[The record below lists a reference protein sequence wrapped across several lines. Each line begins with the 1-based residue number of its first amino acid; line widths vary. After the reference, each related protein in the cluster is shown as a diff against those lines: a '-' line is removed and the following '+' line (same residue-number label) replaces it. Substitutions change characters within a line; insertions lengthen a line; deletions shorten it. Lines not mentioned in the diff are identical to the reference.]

1 MMSKPDPGPNFPESV
16 PSMAGPE
23 QAEPAQSDA
32 VAGIGGTRP
41 TGKATASGGTSR
53 ATDFAIALT
62 PSLFVLLWSSGYIVA
77 KFTIGYAEPF
87 TILLMRFVIVAALF
101 TGLAA
106 ATGARW
112 PQRRIE
118 WIHLAIVGVLLQ
130 TVYLGGIYASLQFGV
145 PAGVSA
151 LVMALQPI
159 MTAIAVGPMFG
170 EPVTLRQWAGLALGF
185 VGVALVLGDKVHF
198 DFDGWAGIA
207 LSLLAL
213 AGITVATLYQKRF
226 GGSGDLRTTQAVQ
239 YGAAAVA
246 TVPIVL
252 LLGPGAIDWSLPFL
266 FGMAWIILPL
276 SAGTYT
282 LFLWLIRRNAATR
295 LTSYLYLVPP
305 VTALIAWPM
314 FGETMGPMALAGMA
328 AAIGGVALVVRQ

>member
-1 MMSKPDPGPNFPESV
+1 
-16 PSMAGPE
+16 MAGPD
-23 QAEPAQSDA
+23 QAESL
-32 VAGIGGTRP
+32 P
-41 TGKATASGGTSR
+41 TGGAAGTDDASATGRASR
-53 ATDFAIALT
+53 ATGRQSRAAGLILALT
-62 PSLFVLLWSSGYIVA
+62 PTLFVALWSSGYIVA

-101 TGLAA
+101 AGLAV

-112 PQRRIE
+112 PRRRME
-118 WIHLAIVGVLLQ
+118 WVHLAVVGVLLQ
-130 TVYLGGIYASLQFGV
+130 TVYLGGIYASLQFGI

-159 MTAIAVGPMFG
+159 VTAIAVGPMFG
-170 EPVTLRQWAGLALGF
+170 EPVTIRQWAGLVLGF
-185 VGVALVLGDKVHF
+185 AGVALVLGDNVHF

-207 LSLLAL
+207 FSLLAL
-213 AGITVATLYQKRF
+213 AGITVATLYQKRI

-239 YGAAAVA
+239 YGAAAIA
-246 TVPIVL
+246 TAPIVA
-252 LLGPGAIDWSLPFL
+252 LLGPGEIDWSLPFL
-266 FGMAWIILPL
+266 LGMAWIILPL

-282 LFLWLIRRNAATR
+282 LFLWLIRRNAAMR

-314 FGETMGPMALAGMA
+314 FGETMGMMALAGMA

>member
-1 MMSKPDPGPNFPESV
+1 
-16 PSMAGPE
+16 MAGAE
-23 QAEPAQSDA
+23 QDAESK
-32 VAGIGGTRP
+32 AGNTEGR
-41 TGKATASGGTSR
+41 R
-53 ATDFAIALT
+53 AMQVMRAPREELVVALT

-101 TGLAA
+101 AGLAV
-106 ATGARW
+106 ATGATW
-112 PQRRIE
+112 PQRRAD
-118 WIHLAIVGVLLQ
+118 WVHLAVVGVLLQ
-130 TVYLGGIYASLQFGV
+130 TVYLGGIYASLQFGI

-159 MTAIAVGPMFG
+159 VTAIAVGPMFG
-170 EPVTLRQWAGLALGF
+170 EPVSGRQWVGLALGF
-185 VGVALVLGDKVHF
+185 VGVVLVLGQKVHF
-198 DFDGWAGIA
+198 DIEGWAGIA

-226 GGSGDLRTTQAVQ
+226 GGGSDLRTTQAVQ

-266 FGMAWIILPL
+266 LGMAWIILPL

-305 VTALIAWPM
+305 VTALIAWAM
-314 FGETMGPMALAGMA
+314 FGETMGPLALAGMLTTVA
-328 AAIGGVALVVRQ
+328 GVALVVRR